1 MNVQERVYGKYGN
14 NLTYKKELLDIVDDL
29 GGQLLFFMHISR
41 WDLPLKNR
49 WLDYFKYRFKP
60 DKKFYIIFEEEEF
73 STHTVLDLDMVVD
86 FFKENGVD
94 KDKLIWVTASH
105 NFNDVLKRFNKYIEI
120 KLIPLHWGDS
130 RGLRHH
136 RFMKEVTVKSIVKDK
151 VINYDVKSFGFNSSF
166 YNLNYITD
174 ENFLSAIKTE
184 NSPSKLF
191 CCPMGLKKISRVN
204 LLQKL
209 YDRKFIKDLDKI
221 DDDDLGWVSLNSE
234 KRIFKDDIYLYF
246 KGYIEVGGIFDD
258 TRFFE
263 AMVAEEQ
270 AQAFYAMR
278 DSIKDSFIYLSVESE
293 MDDFSI
299 WEDNSE
305 GNLFHWMEKN
315 CSRFT
320 EKILIPILFKKP
332 FLNLGPLHGLKI
344 LKSYGFKTFDSII
357 DESYDTEVDLDKRM
371 DMVLDELER
380 LSKIDLVELTE
391 NLKPTLDYNYN
402 LLLDMN
408 KNRKK
413 YLEQYF
419 TENILEKFIY
429 G

>member
-1 MNVQERVYGKYGN
+1 MNVQERVYGKYGD
-14 NLTYKKELLDIVDDL
+14 NLTYRDELLDIVDDL
-29 GGQLLFFMHISR
+29 GGQLLFFMHIDR

-73 STHTVLDLDMVVD
+73 STHTVLDLDKVVD
-86 FFKENGVD
+86 FFKEKGVD

-105 NFNDVLKRFNKYIEI
+105 NFNDLLKRFNKYIDI
-120 KLIPLHWGDS
+120 KSIPLHWGDS
-130 RGLRHH
+130 R
-136 RFMKEVTVKSIVKDK
+136 FMKQGNIIKSIVKDK

-166 YNLNYITD
+166 YQLTNTKI
-174 ENFLSAIKTE
+174 LSEIETKKT
-184 NSPSKLF
+184 PSKLF
-191 CCPMGLKKISRVN
+191 CCPMGLKKISRLN

-234 KRIFKDDIYLYF
+234 KRIFKDDIFLYF

-263 AMVAEEQ
+263 AGVNEEQ
-270 AQAFYAMR
+270 AQAFYAMK
-278 DSIKDSFIYLSVESE
+278 DIIKDSFIYLSVESE
-293 MDDFSI
+293 MDDFNI

-320 EKILIPILFKKP
+320 EKIMIPILFKKP
-332 FLNLGPLHGLKI
+332 FLNLGPLNGLEI
-344 LKSYGFKTFDSII
+344 LKSYGFKTFNSII
-357 DESYDTEVDLDKRM
+357 DESYDKEVDLDKRM

-380 LSKIDLVELTE
+380 LSKIDLNELT
-391 NLKPTLDYNYN
+391 PILDYNYT

-408 KNRKK
+408 KNKKK

-419 TENILEKFIY
+419 TENINDLHS
-429 G
+429 

>member
-1 MNVQERVYGKYGN
+1 MNIEERVYGKYGN
-14 NLTYKKELLDIVDDL
+14 NLTYKKELLDIVEGL

-49 WLDYFKYRFKP
+49 WLDYFEYEFKP

-73 STHTVLDLDMVVD
+73 STHTVLDLDKVVD
-86 FFKENGVD
+86 FFKERGID

-120 KLIPLHWGDS
+120 KPIPLHWGDS
-130 RGLRHH
+130 R
-136 RFMKEVTVKSIVKDK
+136 FMKQGNIIKSIVKDK
-151 VINYDVKSFGFNSSF
+151 IISYDIKSFGFNSSF
-166 YNLNYITD
+166 YNLKYITD
-174 ENFLSAIKTE
+174 ETFLSEIETEKT
-184 NSPSKLF
+184 PSKLF

-204 LLQKL
+204 LIQKL
-209 YDRKFIKDLDKI
+209 YDRKFIKDLDTI

-234 KRIFKDDIYLYF
+234 KRIFKDDIFLYF

-263 AMVAEEQ
+263 AGVNEEQ
-270 AQAFYAMR
+270 AQAFYAMK
-278 DSIKDSFIYLSVESE
+278 DIIKDSFIYLSVESE
-293 MDDFSI
+293 MDDFNI

-320 EKILIPILFKKP
+320 EKIMIPILFKKP
-332 FLNLGPLHGLKI
+332 FLNLGPLNGLKI
-344 LKSYGFKTFDSII
+344 LKSYGFKTFDTII

-380 LSKIDLVELTE
+380 LSKIDLVELT
-391 NLKPTLDYNYN
+391 PILDYNYN

-419 TENILEKFIY
+419 TENILEHI
-429 G
+429 

>member
-1 MNVQERVYGKYGN
+1 MDVKERTYGKYGN
-14 NLTYKKELLDIVDDL
+14 NLIFKKELLDIVEEL
-29 GGQLLFFMHISR
+29 EGQLLFFMHISR
-41 WDLPLKNR
+41 WGLPLENR
-49 WLDYFKYRFKP
+49 WLDYFEYEFKP

-73 STHTVLDLDMVVD
+73 STHTVLDLDKVVD
-86 FFKENGVD
+86 FFKERGVD

-105 NFNDVLKRFNKYIEI
+105 NFNDLLKRFNKYIEI
-120 KLIPLHWGDS
+120 KSIPLHWGDS
-130 RGLRHH
+130 R
-136 RFMKEVTVKSIVKDK
+136 FMKQGNIIKSIVKDK

-166 YNLNYITD
+166 YQLTNTKI
-174 ENFLSAIKTE
+174 LSEIETKKT
-184 NSPSKLF
+184 PSKLF
-191 CCPMGLKKISRVN
+191 CCPMGLKKISRLN

-234 KRIFKDDIYLYF
+234 ERYFKDDVNIYN
-246 KGYIEVGGIFDD
+246 
-258 TRFFE
+258 
-263 AMVAEEQ
+263 EE
-270 AQAFYAMR
+270 FYKTLIPENLLSTVSTMKHI
-278 DSIKDSFIYLSVESE
+278 IKDSFIYLSVESE

-315 CSRFT
+315 CSRFV
-320 EKILIPILFKKP
+320 EKIMIPILFKKS
-332 FLNLGPLHGLKI
+332 FLNLGPLNGLEI

-357 DESYDTEVDLDKRM
+357 DESYDKEVDLDKRM

-380 LSKIDLVELTE
+380 LSKIDLNELT
-391 NLKPTLDYNYN
+391 PILDYNYN

-408 KNRKK
+408 KNKKK

-419 TENILEKFIY
+419 TENINDLHS
-429 G
+429 

>member
-49 WLDYFKYRFKP
+49 WLDYFEYEFKP

-73 STHTVLDLDMVVD
+73 STHTVLDLDMVVE

-105 NFNDVLKRFNKYIEI
+105 NFNDVLKRFNKYIEV
-120 KLIPLHWGDS
+120 KPIPLHWGDS
-130 RGLRHH
+130 R
-136 RFMKEVTVKSIVKDK
+136 FMKEDTVKSIVKDK
-151 VINYDVKSFGFNSSF
+151 IINYDVKSFGFNSSF
-166 YNLNYITD
+166 YNLKYITD
-174 ENFLSAIKTE
+174 ENFLSEIKTE
-184 NSPSKLF
+184 NPPSKLF
-191 CCPMGLKKISRVN
+191 CCPMGLKKISRLN

-234 KRIFKDDIYLYF
+234 ERYFKDDVNIYN
-246 KGYIEVGGIFDD
+246 
-258 TRFFE
+258 
-263 AMVAEEQ
+263 EQ
-270 AQAFYAMR
+270 FYKTLIPENLLNTVSTMKHI
-278 DSIKDSFIYLSVESE
+278 IKDSFIYLSVECE

-332 FLNLGPLHGLKI
+332 FLR
-344 LKSYGFKTFDSII
+344 S
-357 DESYDTEVDLDKRM
+357 
-371 DMVLDELER
+371 
-380 LSKIDLVELTE
+380 LSA
-391 NLKPTLDYNYN
+391 
-402 LLLDMN
+402 
-408 KNRKK
+408 
-413 YLEQYF
+413 
-419 TENILEKFIY
+419 
-429 G
+429 

>member
-1 MNVQERVYGKYGN
+1 
-14 NLTYKKELLDIVDDL
+14 
-29 GGQLLFFMHISR
+29 MHISR

-49 WLDYFKYRFKP
+49 WLDYFEYEFKP

-73 STHTVLDLDMVVD
+73 STHTVLDLDTVVD
-86 FFKENGVD
+86 FFKDRGVN

-105 NFNDVLKRFNKYIEI
+105 NFNDLLKRFNKYIEI
-120 KLIPLHWGDS
+120 KSIPLHWGDS
-130 RGLRHH
+130 

-174 ENFLSAIKTE
+174 EIFLSAIKTE
-184 NSPSKLF
+184 NPPSKLF
-191 CCPMGLKKISRVN
+191 CCPMGLKKISRLN

-234 KRIFKDDIYLYF
+234 KRIFKDDIFLYF

-263 AMVAEEQ
+263 AGVNEEQ
-270 AQAFYAMR
+270 AQAFYAMK
-278 DSIKDSFIYLSVESE
+278 DIIKDSFIYLSVESE

-320 EKILIPILFKKP
+320 EKIMIPILFKKP

-380 LSKIDLVELTE
+380 LSKIDLNELT
-391 NLKPTLDYNYN
+391 PILDYNYN

>member
-1 MNVQERVYGKYGN
+1 MNIEERVYGKYGN
-14 NLTYKKELLDIVDDL
+14 NLTYKDELLDIVDKL

-49 WLDYFKYRFKP
+49 WLDYFEYEFKP

-73 STHTVLDLDMVVD
+73 STHTVLDLDMVVE

-120 KLIPLHWGDS
+120 KSIPLHWGDS
-130 RGLRHH
+130 R
-136 RFMKEVTVKSIVKDK
+136 FMKQGNIIKSIVKDK

-166 YNLNYITD
+166 YQLTNTKI
-174 ENFLSAIKTE
+174 LSEIETKKT
-184 NSPSKLF
+184 PSKLF
-191 CCPMGLKKISRVN
+191 CCPMGLKKISRLN

-234 KRIFKDDIYLYF
+234 ERYFKDDVNIYN
-246 KGYIEVGGIFDD
+246 
-258 TRFFE
+258 
-263 AMVAEEQ
+263 EQ
-270 AQAFYAMR
+270 FYKTLIPENLLNTVSTMKHI
-278 DSIKDSFIYLSVESE
+278 IKDSFIYLSVECE

-305 GNLFHWMEKN
+305 GNLFHWLEKN
-315 CSRFT
+315 CSRFV
-320 EKILIPILFKKP
+320 EKIMIPILFKKP
-332 FLNLGPLHGLKI
+332 FLNLGPLNGLQI
-344 LKSYGFKTFDSII
+344 LKSYGFKTFDTII
-357 DESYDTEVDLDKRM
+357 DESYDIEVDLDKRM

-380 LSKIDLVELTE
+380 LSKIDLNELT
-391 NLKPTLDYNYN
+391 PILDYNYN

-408 KNRKK
+408 KNKKK

-419 TENILEKFIY
+419 TENINDLHS
-429 G
+429 

>member
-1 MNVQERVYGKYGN
+1 MRNVKERVYGKYGN
-14 NLTYKKELLDIVDDL
+14 NLTFKKELLDIVDKL

-49 WLDYFKYRFKP
+49 WLDYFEYEFKP

-73 STHTVLDLDMVVD
+73 STHTVLDLDTVVD
-86 FFKENGVD
+86 FFKDRGVN

-105 NFNDVLKRFNKYIEI
+105 NFNDLLKRFNKYIEI
-120 KLIPLHWGDS
+120 KSIPLHWGDS
-130 RGLRHH
+130 

-174 ENFLSAIKTE
+174 EIFLSAIKTE

-191 CCPMGLKKISRVN
+191 CCPMGLKKISRLN

-234 KRIFKDDIYLYF
+234 KRIFKDDIFLYF

-263 AMVAEEQ
+263 AGVNEEQ
-270 AQAFYAMR
+270 AQAFYAMK
-278 DSIKDSFIYLSVESE
+278 DIIKDSFIYLSVESE

-320 EKILIPILFKKP
+320 EKIMIPILFKKP

-380 LSKIDLVELTE
+380 LSKIDLVELT
-391 NLKPTLDYNYN
+391 PILDYNYN

>member
-49 WLDYFKYRFKP
+49 WLDYFEYRFKP

-120 KLIPLHWGDS
+120 KSIPLHWGDS
-130 RGLRHH
+130 R
-136 RFMKEVTVKSIVKDK
+136 FMKQGNIIKSIVKDK

-166 YNLNYITD
+166 YQLTNTKI
-174 ENFLSAIKTE
+174 LSEIETKKT
-184 NSPSKLF
+184 PSKLF
-191 CCPMGLKKISRVN
+191 CCPMGLKKISRLN

-234 KRIFKDDIYLYF
+234 ERYFKDDVNIYN
-246 KGYIEVGGIFDD
+246 
-258 TRFFE
+258 
-263 AMVAEEQ
+263 EQ
-270 AQAFYAMR
+270 FYKTLIPENLLNTVSTMKHI
-278 DSIKDSFIYLSVESE
+278 IKDSFIYLSVECE

-305 GNLFHWMEKN
+305 GNLFHWLEKN
-315 CSRFT
+315 CSRFV
-320 EKILIPILFKKP
+320 EKIMIPILFKKP
-332 FLNLGPLHGLKI
+332 FLNLGPLNGLQI
-344 LKSYGFKTFDSII
+344 LKSYGFKTFDTII
-357 DESYDTEVDLDKRM
+357 DESYDIEVDLDKRM

-380 LSKIDLVELTE
+380 LSKIDLNELT
-391 NLKPTLDYNYN
+391 PILDYNYN

-408 KNRKK
+408 KNKKK

-419 TENILEKFIY
+419 TENINDLHS
-429 G
+429 